1 MQGAKYLYLSYG
13 TNTLPNLLYLT
24 LPYLIV
30 LYDRTCRTASCV
42 ICYLLSYV
50 IGETTERSLS
60 CVTLVNSSLFL
71 PISDVTQIRAFKM
84 LAFQKGFSSRLIP
97 VLSSQT

>member
-1 MQGAKYLYLSYG
+1 MVRYFTTVGPGGTCMQGAKYLYLSYG

-50 IGETTERSLS
+50 IGETTDGH
-60 CVTLVNSSLFL
+60 C
-71 PISDVTQIRAFKM
+71 
-84 LAFQKGFSSRLIP
+84 P
-97 VLSSQT
+97 V